1 MGSFSN
7 SMQKTANKLL
17 SKYGNNISILHKTNL
32 VYQPTQGEYTY
43 DLAEYPL
50 KGSVVNYNAGE
61 IDNTNILTDDLRVT
75 IQTDLYITATDE
87 NETYQVSYLGKVW
100 KIVNVERVSTQD
112 ANILSILQVRSV

>member
-1 MGSFSN
+1 
-7 SMQKTANKLL
+7 MQKTANKLIN
-17 SKYGNNISILHKTNL
+17 KYGNSISILHKTNL
-32 VYQPTQGEYTY
+32 VWSPSEGEYTY
-43 DLAEYPL
+43 DLVEYPL

-112 ANILSILQVRSV
+112 AMVINKLQIRSA

>member
-1 MGSFSN
+1 MSFSTN
-7 SMQKTANKLL
+7 MQKTANKLI
-17 SKYGNNISILHKTNL
+17 SKYGNSISILHKTNL
-32 VYQPTQGEYTY
+32 VWVPSEGEYTY
-43 DLAEYPL
+43 DLVEYPL

-100 KIVNVERVSTQD
+100 KIVNVERVSTQNE
-112 ANILSILQVRSV
+112 NILSILQVRSV